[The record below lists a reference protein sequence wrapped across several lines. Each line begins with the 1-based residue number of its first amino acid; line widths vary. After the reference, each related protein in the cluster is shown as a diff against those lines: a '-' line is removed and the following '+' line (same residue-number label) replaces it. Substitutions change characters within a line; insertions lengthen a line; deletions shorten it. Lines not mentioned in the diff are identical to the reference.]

1 MDSAMQATTTP
12 LLKVLAQ
19 YAQYHRSKRNVWTH
33 FIGVPLIVFAVMVL
47 LARANI
53 LLGSYHIS
61 AMWILLALSCLYYL
75 KLELAIGALM
85 TVIFVI
91 MGYFAQQLAF
101 LPFVQWLALGIGM
114 FAVGWIF
121 QFIGHHIE
129 RKKPAFVDDL
139 IGLMIGPLFVTVE
152 LLFLLGL
159 RKPLEA
165 QIAAF
170 AGPMRE

>member
-1 MDSAMQATTTP
+1 MDQNTSVSAP

-19 YAQYHRSKRNVWTH
+19 YAQYHRSKRNIWTH
-33 FIGVPLIVFAVMVL
+33 FVGVPLIVFAVMVL

-53 LLGSYHIS
+53 LLGSFQFS
-61 AMWILLALSCLYYL
+61 AMWLLLALSCLYYL
-75 KLELAIGALM
+75 KLELALGALM
-85 TVIFVI
+85 TVLLVI
-91 MGYFAQQLAF
+91 MGYFAQQLAV
-101 LPFVQWLALGIGM
+101 LPFVQWLALGVGL
-114 FAVGWIF
+114 FVVGWIF

-152 LLFLLGL
+152 FMFLIGL

-165 QIAAF
+165 QIAAV
-170 AGPMRE
+170 AGPIRE